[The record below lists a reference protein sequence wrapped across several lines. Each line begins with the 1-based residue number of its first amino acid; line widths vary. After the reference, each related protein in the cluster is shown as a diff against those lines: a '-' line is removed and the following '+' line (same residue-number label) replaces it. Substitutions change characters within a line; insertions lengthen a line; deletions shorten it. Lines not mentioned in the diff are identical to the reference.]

1 MVEIYKIENLSFSYG
16 KNEILK
22 NISVSIY
29 KGEFVGVVGPNGSG
43 KTTFLKLIA
52 KILPLNKGNI
62 FYKGK
67 DLRKI
72 KNIDYARE
80 IGYLPSEIK
89 FTFDMKV
96 KDFLILGRYPFTG
109 RFKKE
114 PEEAIYEIGR
124 IFNIKIFFEKKMSQ
138 LSEGEKQ
145 RIYIAQLMVQNSET
159 ILLDEPTSHL
169 DIGYQFGI
177 MDILKKINDNG
188 KTIICILHDLN
199 LSACY
204 CSKIILLNKGE
215 IYKVGSP
222 EEVLTYENIE
232 AVYNTK
238 VLVYKNPFTDK
249 INIFG
254 IPAHILEKSPLKKV

>member
-16 KNEILK
+16 KNEVLK
-22 NISVSIY
+22 NINLSID
-29 KGEFVGVVGPNGSG
+29 KGDFVGIVGPNGSG
-43 KTTFLKLIA
+43 KTTFLKILA
-52 KILPLNKGNI
+52 KILTPNKGNI

-67 DLRKI
+67 ELKKI
-72 KNIDYARE
+72 KNIEYARE
-80 IGYLPSEIK
+80 VGYLPSEIK
-89 FTFDMKV
+89 FTFDIKV
-96 KDFLILGRYPFTG
+96 KDFLILGRYPFLG
-109 RFKKE
+109 RFR
-114 PEEAIYEIGR
+114 EESEDFVYEIGE
-124 IFNIKIFFEKKMSQ
+124 IFNIKDFFENKISQ

-145 RIYIAQLMVQNSET
+145 RIYIAQIIVQNSET

-177 MDILKKINDNG
+177 MDILKKLNDNG

-199 LSACY
+199 ISACY

-232 AVYNTK
+232 VVYNTK
-238 VLVYKNPFTDK
+238 VLVYKNPFTEK
-249 INIFG
+249 INVFG
-254 IPAHILEKSPLKKV
+254 IPSYILKKFDN

>member
-1 MVEIYKIENLSFSYG
+1 MVEIYAVENLSFSYG
-16 KNEILK
+16 KNEVLR
-22 NISVSIY
+22 NINAKIY
-29 KGEFVGVVGPNGSG
+29 KGEFVGIVGPNGSG
-43 KTTFLKLIA
+43 KTTFLKLLA
-52 KILPLNKGNI
+52 KILKGNKGNI
-62 FYKGK
+62 FYKGRELK
-67 DLRKI
+67 KI

-80 IGYLPSEIK
+80 VGYLPSEIK
-89 FTFDMKV
+89 LTFDMKV
-96 KDFLILGRYPFTG
+96 KDFLILGRYPFIG

-114 PEEAIYEIGR
+114 PEDVIYRTGE
-124 IFNIKIFFEKKMSQ
+124 IFNIKNFFEKKMSQ

-145 RIYIAQLMVQNSET
+145 RIYIAQLIVQNSET

-177 MDILKKINDNG
+177 MDILKALNNNG

-215 IYKVGSP
+215 VYKIGSP

-232 AVYNTK
+232 VVYNTK
-238 VLVYKNPFTDK
+238 VLVYKNPFTNK
-249 INIFG
+249 INVFG
-254 IPAHILEKSPLKKV
+254 IPSSLL

>member
-1 MVEIYKIENLSFSYG
+1 MVEIYRIENLSFNYG
-16 KNEILK
+16 KNEVLK
-22 NISVSIY
+22 NINVSIY
-29 KGEFVGVVGPNGSG
+29 KGEFVGIVGPNGSG
-43 KTTFLKLIA
+43 KTTLL
-52 KILPLNKGNI
+52 KILSKILQANKGKI
-62 FYKGK
+62 YYKGK
-67 DLRKI
+67 ELKKI
-72 KNIDYARE
+72 KNIEYARE
-80 IGYLPSEIK
+80 VGYLPSEIEL
-89 FTFDMKV
+89 TFDIKV
-96 KDFLILGRYPFTG
+96 KDFLILGRYPFIG
-109 RFKKE
+109 RFKRE
-114 PEEAIYEIGR
+114 TEDFIYKIGE
-124 IFNIKIFFEKKMSQ
+124 IFNIKDFFEKKMSQ

-145 RIYIAQLMVQNSET
+145 RIYIAQLMVQNPET

-204 CSKIILLNKGE
+204 CSKIIFLNKGE

-238 VLVYKNPFTDK
+238 VLVYKNPFTNK
-249 INIFG
+249 INVFG
-254 IPAHILEKSPLKKV
+254 IPSYLLKKI